1 MLKVTILWCLFLFLV
16 LLLCQ
21 LFAKIKTLIG
31 EIQMTFDYDV
41 LCYVQYAA
49 NMGDL
54 DEFMKMYYL
63 IKEQEPTLTI
73 NEFVAAAN
81 ISRESFL
88 RLIKSNESVSTDE
101 IKNESLIVLGSI
113 QIKDESDKISSDKQP
128 VL

>member
-1 MLKVTILWCLFLFLV
+1 
-16 LLLCQ
+16 
-21 LFAKIKTLIG
+21 
-31 EIQMTFDYDV
+31 MTFDYDV

-101 IKNESLIVLGSI
+101 IKNESLNVLGSI